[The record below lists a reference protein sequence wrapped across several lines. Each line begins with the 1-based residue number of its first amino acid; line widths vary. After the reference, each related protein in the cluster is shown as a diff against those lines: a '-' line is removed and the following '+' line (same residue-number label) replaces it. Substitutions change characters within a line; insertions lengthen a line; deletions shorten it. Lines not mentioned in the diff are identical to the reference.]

1 MNNVVALNQK
11 KFFSIEHHYQKFYMD
26 MPRACLVL
34 IASITL
40 AGCFEVTE
48 EVWINPDGTGRLKID
63 MGISEA
69 LLSESENGGKSGQRN
84 PIEDI
89 SKDFNKAKQKIEKNP
104 NIKKFDFQQY
114 SDAGMKHFVF
124 DVEVKEVS
132 TLNGLQ
138 KAIYSGK
145 KEPAE
150 AVETGRM
157 PLEQSELRIEKTAAG
172 NTLFVRTLG
181 PPEEGKKDSSEDG
194 AIPDSLEKG
203 FEKLGMSMARTMFGN
218 SFYTVR
224 LHGSKIIS
232 SNGKIDD
239 EKKTAE
245 WKVSI
250 ADLMGHSGQR
260 EFRAEIGSRT
270 NWIFLTGIAFVG
282 LVFVGAIVVI
292 AVMRKKPLR
301 PDSGIVIPG

>member
-1 MNNVVALNQK
+1 
-11 KFFSIEHHYQKFYMD
+11 
-26 MPRACLVL
+26 MPRVCLVL

-69 LLSESENGGKSGQRN
+69 LLSESDDGRKSGQRN
-84 PIEDI
+84 PFEDM
-89 SKDFNKAKQKIEKNP
+89 SKDFDKAKEEIEKNP
-104 NIKKFDFQQY
+104 TIKKFDFQQY
-114 SDAGMKHFVF
+114 SGAGMKHFVF
-124 DVEVKEVS
+124 DIEVKEVS
-132 TLNGLQ
+132 TLNDLQ
-138 KAIYSGK
+138 KAIYTGK
-145 KEPAE
+145 KDSTETA
-150 AVETGRM
+150 ETGDL
-157 PLEQSELRIEKTAAG
+157 PLQQSELRIEKMAAG

-181 PPEEGKKDSSEDG
+181 RPEEEKKDSAEFG
-194 AIPDSLEKG
+194 EP
-203 FEKLGMSMARTMFGN
+203 GMSLVRSMFGN

-224 LHGSKIIS
+224 LHGSRIIS

-239 EKKTAE
+239 EKETAE

-270 NWIFLTGIAFVG
+270 NWIFLTAIAVAG
-282 LVFVGAIVVI
+282 AVFAGAIVI
-292 AVMRKKPLR
+292 AVIKKKTPR
-301 PDSGIVIPG
+301 QDSGIVIPG